1 MRRLTILPFFV
12 RRGLR
17 RRITAAFAVGGL
29 LLASTISFAT
39 LALTRQNLVEERDET
54 AFSVFA
60 NNGRRVRNELT
71 AETDDEGRRAIVERL
86 RQTSGTFPL
95 LRVGDEWT
103 SADPLV
109 FNRETVPLSLL
120 ELVESGTPA
129 RMRTDIGGRIAIV
142 SAVPI
147 PGDPTDAIY
156 FEAAPLDDIEETLD
170 ALAII
175 LFGVAAV
182 TTLMA
187 AAFGWWAAGRLIDP
201 LVRVRTAAE
210 ALAAG
215 ALDTRLTPPDDADLA
230 SLTASF
236 NEMAR
241 ALEERIARDAR
252 FASEVSHE
260 LRSPLMTLTASV
272 EVLYNMAD
280 ELGER
285 GRTALDLLSDDI
297 SRFRRLVE
305 DLLEINR
312 YDVGT
317 ADLEAEEVHIVE
329 FVQHAIFHFGL
340 DSTAI
345 VDFEAAPGMEETVLM
360 ADKRRLGR
368 VVSNL
373 VENASKYGDGEV
385 RVSLERV
392 DGLVKLGVEDNGPGV
407 VPAERKLIF
416 DRFHRGRA
424 GGRRGRDS
432 GSGLGL
438 ALVAE
443 HVGLHGGRV
452 WVEDR
457 PGSTP
462 GARFVVELPVAASGN
477 EMEQVPA
484 P

>member
-1 MRRLTILPFFV
+1 MRLPTLPFFF

-17 RRITAAFAVGGL
+17 TRITSAFAIGGL
-29 LLASTISFAT
+29 LLATTISFAT
-39 LALTRQNLVEERDET
+39 LALTRQNLLEERDET

-86 RQTSGTFPL
+86 GQTSGTFPL

-109 FNRETVPLSLL
+109 FNRETVPASLL
-120 ELVESGTPA
+120 EMVESGTPA
-129 RMRTDIGGRIAIV
+129 TMRTTVGNSTAIV

-147 PGDPTDAIY
+147 PGTPADAIY
-156 FEAAPLDDIEETLD
+156 FEAAPLDDVEETLD
-170 ALAII
+170 TLAII

-182 TTLMA
+182 TTLFA
-187 AAFGWWAAGRLIDP
+187 AAFGWWAAGRLLNP
-201 LVRVRTAAE
+201 LFKVRTAAE

-215 ALDTRLTPPDDADLA
+215 ALDTRLTPPEDADLA

-272 EVLYNMAD
+272 EVLYNIAD

-317 ADLEAEEVHIVE
+317 ADLQAEEVHIVE
-329 FVQHAIFHFGL
+329 FVQHAIFQFGL
-340 DSTAI
+340 DSTA
-345 VDFEAAPGMEETVLM
+345 VVHFEVAPGMEETVLM
-360 ADKRRLGR
+360 ADKRRLSR

-373 VENASKYGDGEV
+373 AENASKYGDGEV
-385 RVSLERV
+385 RVSLERE
-392 DGLVKLGVEDNGPGV
+392 DGLVHLGVEDNGPGV
-407 VPAERKLIF
+407 VPAERTLIF

-432 GSGLGL
+432 GWGLGL

-457 PGSTP
+457 PDSIR
-462 GARFVVELPVAASGN
+462 GARFVVELPVSEPEG
-477 EMEQVPA
+477 EMEQTTA

>member
-1 MRRLTILPFFV
+1 MPFFV

-17 RRITAAFAVGGL
+17 TRITTAFAVGGL

-39 LALTRQNLVEERDET
+39 FALTRQSLLEERDET

-71 AETDDEGRRAIVERL
+71 AETDDEGRRVIVERL
-86 RQTSGTFPL
+86 GQASGTFPL

-109 FNRETVPLSLL
+109 FNRETVPSPLL

-129 RMRTDIGGRIAIV
+129 RMRTKIGSRIAIV

-147 PGDPTDAIY
+147 PGTPTNAIY

-170 ALAII
+170 ALAFI

-182 TTLMA
+182 TTLLA
-187 AAFGWWAAGRLIDP
+187 ATFGWWAAGRIINP
-201 LVRVRTAAE
+201 LVKVRTAAE

-215 ALDTRLTPPDDADLA
+215 ALDTRLTPPADADLA

-241 ALEERIARDAR
+241 ALEGRIARDAR

-272 EVLYNMAD
+272 EVLYNSAD

-297 SRFRRLVE
+297 SRFRGLVE

-317 ADLEAEEVHIVE
+317 ADLEAEEVYIAE
-329 FVQHAIFHFGL
+329 FVQQAISQLGAE
-340 DSTAI
+340 SSGE
-345 VDFEAAPGMEETVLM
+345 VDFVADPGIEDTVLM

-373 VENASKYGDGEV
+373 VDNAWKYGDGEV
-385 RVSLERV
+385 RVSLVRR
-392 DGLVKLGVEDNGPGV
+392 DGLVELGVEDNGPGV
-407 VPAERKLIF
+407 TPGERRLIF

-424 GGRRGRDS
+424 GGSRGRDS

-457 PGSTP
+457 PGSSV
-462 GARFVVELPVAASGN
+462 GARFVVELPVTRPDH
-477 EMEQVPA
+477 ELDEVPA